1 MPFLIEN
8 ILTTVIWLIALGG
21 AGLAIFV
28 IVAVQRRVRRGQFF
42 RGLDAARIRAQ
53 HQLQKLHEN
62 PEKLKEVIPELKKFK
77 NDAEWQAMGDVFLDR
92 PARGVN
98 FELVRK
104 VAIELG
110 WIKEWIEVLRCRRRR
125 KEGRLDQML
134 KEMGDTYQP
143 PTGLRRLQTLLKTNF
158 MERCMAAKR
167 LSQVPTPEGM
177 IALLAGTDDPD
188 GEVREV
194 CVRKLG
200 QLADPATLPVLIEE
214 LIQVLEG
221 KSPLSVRTL
230 KSALIM
236 FALDEMDA
244 FRGALV
250 HPNRRI
256 RFFATDIIREVTQRQ
271 AQKEQLGKNDFSPE
285 VYRLFTET
293 LWKDEW
299 ADVRARAAP
308 VIVHFNDDTSA
319 GILGQLLEDDTWFV
333 RLHTARSITSRFY
346 LSLVPALA
354 KRLTDAHWL
363 VREAAVHSLGQM
375 GDVGINESFR
385 AFLNTRD
392 TYAAEQI
399 AETFQ
404 RDGTL
409 VNMLSSLTQ
418 ISSEQEYARAR
429 AVARRMI
436 QLGKTTLLQSYL
448 VVPSPRSL
456 KLMLIEELSGSIS
469 ASYLQV
475 LQACSEIDDDPDVRT
490 AATGV
495 FQSASSLLLR
505 QQKN

>member
-8 ILTTVIWLIALGG
+8 ILSAVVWLIALGG

-42 RGLDAARIRAQ
+42 RGVDAARVRAQ
-53 HQLQKLHEN
+53 HMLQLLHDN
-62 PEKLKEVIPELKKFK
+62 PEKFKELVPELKRFRTP
-77 NDAEWQAMGDVFLDR
+77 AEWQALEDVFLDR
-92 PARGVN
+92 PAPGVS

-104 VAIELG
+104 VAVELG
-110 WIKEWIEVLRCRRRR
+110 WVREWIETLRCRRKRTG
-125 KEGRLDQML
+125 GRLDQML
-134 KEMGDTYQP
+134 KEMGDTYEAP
-143 PTGLRRLQTLLKTNF
+143 VGIGRLRTLWKTNF

-188 GEVREV
+188 HEVREV

-200 QLADPATLPVLIEE
+200 QIGDPATMPVLITE
-214 LIQVLEG
+214 LIDVLEG

-230 KSALIM
+230 KSALIL
-236 FALDEMDA
+236 FPLDEMDA
-244 FRGALV
+244 FREALV
-250 HPNRRI
+250 HPNRRV
-256 RFFATDIIREVTQRQ
+256 RFFATDIIREVAQRQ
-271 AQKEQLGKNDFSPE
+271 ALKEQLGKNDFSPE
-285 VYRLFTET
+285 VYRVFTEA

-308 VIVHFNDDTSA
+308 VIVHFNDANSA
-319 GILGQLLEDDTWFV
+319 RTLGQLLEDDVWFV
-333 RLHTARSITSRFY
+333 RLHTCRAITSRFY
-346 LSLVPALA
+346 SSLIPALA

-385 AFLNTRD
+385 AFLTTRD

-399 AETFQ
+399 AETLQ

-409 VNMLSSLTQ
+409 VTMLSGLTQ
-418 ISSEQEYARAR
+418 ISSEQEFHRAR
-429 AVARRMI
+429 SVARRMI

-448 VVPSPRSL
+448 VVPSPRAL

-475 LQACSEIDDDPDVRT
+475 LQACSETDSDPEVRT

-495 FQSASSLLLR
+495 FQSAASLLLR

>member
-8 ILTTVIWLIALGG
+8 ILNTVVWLIALGG

-28 IVAVQRRVRRGQFF
+28 IAAVQRRVRRGQFF
-42 RGLDAARIRAQ
+42 RGLDAARVRAQ
-53 HQLQKLHEN
+53 HQLQRLHEH
-62 PEKLKEVIPELKKFK
+62 PDRLKELIPELKSFK
-77 NDAEWQAMGDVFLDR
+77 NEAEWQAIGDVFLDR
-92 PARGVN
+92 PAPGVN
-98 FELVRK
+98 FELVRT
-104 VAIELG
+104 VAVELG
-110 WIKEWIEVLRCRRRR
+110 WIREWIEVLRCRRKRTG
-125 KEGRLDQML
+125 GRLDQML
-134 KEMGDTYQP
+134 KEMGDTYEAPMGVQ
-143 PTGLRRLQTLLKTNF
+143 RLLMLWKTNF

-177 IALLAGTDDPD
+177 IALLAGTEDPD
-188 GEVREV
+188 EEVREV
-194 CVRKLG
+194 CIRKLG
-200 QLADPATLPVLIEE
+200 QIGDPATLPVLIEE
-214 LIQVLEG
+214 LVQVLEG

-230 KSALIM
+230 KSSLIL
-236 FALDEMDA
+236 FALDEMDG
-244 FRGALV
+244 FREALV
-250 HPNRRI
+250 HPNRRV
-256 RFFATDIIREVTQRQ
+256 RFFATDIIREVAQRQ
-271 AQKEQLGKNDFSPE
+271 ALKEQLGKNDFSPE

-308 VIVHFNDDTSA
+308 VIAHFNDANSA
-319 GILGQLLEDDTWFV
+319 RILGQLLEDDTWFV
-333 RLHTARSITSRFY
+333 RLHTARAITSRFY
-346 LSLVPALA
+346 ISLVPALA

-385 AFLNTRD
+385 AFLTTRD

-399 AETFQ
+399 AETLQ

-418 ISSEQEYARAR
+418 ISSEQEYQRAR

-448 VVPSPRSL
+448 VVPSPRTL

-475 LQACSEIDDDPDVRT
+475 LQACSETDSDPEVRT